1 VMAMARTLSV
11 GGLPV
16 GPWPSRARRPFQDL
30 RDAGRVRAIGV
41 WNFHAE
47 HLEDLSHLD
56 RVLRSGP
63 DAESFGDA

>member
-1 VMAMARTLSV
+1 
-11 GGLPV
+11 
-16 GPWPSRARRPFQDL
+16 
-30 RDAGRVRAIGV
+30 V